1 MNILNENRQAIPIP
15 RRKIVAELGFSRKKS
30 LLCSGEN
37 ANLMSKTKLVI
48 FDLDGTLLDTIGD
61 LAASCNHTMEQCG
74 HPAHPT
80 DAYRAFVGNGIA
92 KLVERALP
100 AECRA
105 AEYVERVRVEFVK
118 YYKAHIADFSHPY
131 DGVPELLDR
140 LAEQNI
146 KLAVAS
152 NKFHEGTLLLI
163 DRFFGCERFAAVYG
177 QRVGVPIKPDPT
189 VVEQIVAECGVA
201 RDEVLYVGDSGVD
214 MRTAAAAGV
223 RSVGV
228 TWGFRSREELIETG
242 ATHLVDRTDEILKL
256 L

>member
-1 MNILNENRQAIPIP
+1 
-15 RRKIVAELGFSRKKS
+15 
-30 LLCSGEN
+30 
-37 ANLMSKTKLVI
+37 MSKTELVI

-61 LAASCNHTMEQCG
+61 LAASCNHTLERFG
-74 HPAHPT
+74 HPTHPIGV
-80 DAYRAFVGNGIA
+80 YPKFVGNGIA

-100 AECRA
+100 EECRS
-105 AEYVERVRVEFVK
+105 AEYVERVRVEFVS
-118 YYKAHIADFSHPY
+118 YYKEHIADFSHPY

-140 LAEQNI
+140 LEELGVR
-146 KLAVAS
+146 LAVAS

-177 QRVGVPIKPDPT
+177 QRAGVPIKPDPT
-189 VVEQIVAECGVA
+189 IVEQIVSEVGVA

-214 MRTAAAAGV
+214 MRTALAAGV

-228 TWGFRSREELIETG
+228 TWGFRSREELVETG
-242 ATHLVDRTDEILKL
+242 ATHLVDRADDILKL